1 VYIKKKFE
9 GDDMRVAMYYNNH
22 DIRLQEMP
30 IPEIREKEI
39 LLKVFA
45 SGICGSDVMEWYR
58 LKKAPCV
65 LGHEV
70 AGVIEKVGKKVKKFR
85 KGDRVFVTHHVPCEK
100 CEYCKSGN
108 ENVCETLRTTNFYP
122 GGFAEYIR
130 VPEINV
136 KKGVFRI
143 PKNISFEEATFI
155 EPLGCVVR
163 GQNKI
168 EIKKGHVVL
177 VLGSGMAG
185 LLHIQLA
192 KLKGAKVIAIDVNEF
207 RMRMAKKLGADL
219 VLNANENVAERV
231 KNFAG
236 KLADRV
242 IVSTGAVSAI
252 SQAFDC
258 VEKGGKIL
266 FFAPT
271 DPNVKIPLPF
281 NDFWFKGVSIETT
294 YAAAPKDLKT
304 ALALLKNKKIKVKP
318 MITHL
323 LPLSETQKG
332 FALVIDGRESLKVI
346 IQPNK

>member
-1 VYIKKKFE
+1 
-9 GDDMRVAMYYNNH
+9 MRVAMYYNNH

-30 IPEIREKEI
+30 MPDIGENEI
-39 LLKVFA
+39 LLKTMA

-58 LKKAPCV
+58 IKSAPRV

-70 AGVIEKVGKKVKKFR
+70 AGIVEKVGKKVKKFK
-85 KGDRVFVTHHVPCEK
+85 KGDRIFVTHHVPCEK
-100 CEYCKSGN
+100 CKYCKEGN
-108 ENVCETLRTTNFYP
+108 ENVCDTLKSTNFYP

-130 VPEINV
+130 IPEINV
-136 KKGVFRI
+136 KKGVLKI

-155 EPLGCVVR
+155 EPLGCVIR

-168 EIKKGHVVL
+168 GIKKGHIVL

-192 KLKGAKVIAIDVNEF
+192 KLKGAKVIATDINDF
-207 RMRMAKKLGADL
+207 RMKIAKRLGADL
-219 VLNANENVAERV
+219 VLNATDNIPDKL

-242 IVSTGAVSAI
+242 IVSTGAQQAI
-252 SQAFDC
+252 LQAFECID
-258 VEKGGKIL
+258 KGGKIL

-271 DPNVKIPLPF
+271 EPNLKIPLPF
-281 NDFWFKGVSIETT
+281 NDLWFKGVSIETT
-294 YAAAPKDLKT
+294 YAAMPKELKE
-304 ALALLKNKKIKVKP
+304 ALSLISNKKIKVKQ
-318 MITHL
+318 MITHR

-332 FALVIDGRESLKVI
+332 FELVMSGKDSIKVI
-346 IQPNK
+346 IEPQK